1 LAEGRL
7 GPATDRFGALFLA
20 ALRAS
25 GGTGAHAEAA
35 RRVVL
40 TILLAEA
47 LAASSWEPGA
57 DGGVG
62 RGPLRAPRRA
72 RPRRQRLPQHG
83 SLAGRRPRG

>member
-1 LAEGRL
+1 
-7 GPATDRFGALFLA
+7 LFLA

-40 TILLAEA
+40 TLVLAQA
-47 LAASSWEPGA
+47 LAAAAFDDASSGLAGCRPA
-57 DGGVG
+57 
-62 RGPLRAPRRA
+62 RAPRRD
-72 RPRRQRLPQHG
+72 RPRRERLPQHG

>member
-1 LAEGRL
+1 MSRGRRLAERRL
-7 GPATDRFGALFLA
+7 GLLFLT

-35 RRVVL
+35 RRVVM
-40 TILLAEA
+40 TILLAQA
-47 LAASSWEPGA
+47 LAAGA
-57 DGGVG
+57 FEGTGASTPV
-62 RGPLRAPRRA
+62 PRAPRRQ